1 MKQLTS
7 SHSSSPST
15 SSIFS
20 LDQSFKSAT
29 AIIHRIL
36 CSGGLPT
43 HSSDQIIELDSM
55 QSDKVQEFKAKKN
68 TEAVT
73 SPSTHGN
80 VVARLMG
87 LDLKVEIPFEEKNPT
102 SLLHS
107 KSMNS
112 VDYLGE
118 SKAVK
123 GLHRCDKSSSS
134 FHEAPTFHLFQNE
147 NFLVLS
153 FEGGSES
160 KEFKSK
166 GRKNE
171 KGYAELKQKQRERR
185 ELKKNK
191 RETVHDEKKGNLRK
205 SVCDKSSINVG
216 NDGELENIA
225 NTSLMFKVSSS
236 QEVYIDS
243 EIVRFSQC
251 LKYKE
256 VHNGEKVKRRK
267 KRRTLCTDKKVE
279 TECSSE
285 DSSPV
290 SVFDFDREAP
300 GADVDSCVV
309 GSGWRRKLSPEL
321 ENDQLFSLNSD
332 SNLIIEERKVKTK
345 NNNNER
351 SMKKEKQ
358 NQECV
363 HIWGEICR
371 LVEYEL
377 VGSNHLKEE
386 MRKQSDL
393 ASISADFESEIFDEL
408 LNDMIDQLVGNPLK
422 TLQLQYL

>member
-7 SHSSSPST
+7 PPSS

-29 AIIHRIL
+29 AGCATAIMHRIL

-43 HSSDQIIELDSM
+43 HSSDQNQIIELDSM
-55 QSDKVQEFKAKKN
+55 QSGKVQEFKAKKK

-73 SPSTHGN
+73 THGN

-87 LDLKVEIPFEEKNPT
+87 LDLKVEIPFEAKNPT

-118 SKAVK
+118 IKQVK
-123 GLHRCDKSSSS
+123 GLHRYDSKSSLS
-134 FHEAPTFHLFQNE
+134 FRDAPTFDLFENE

-205 SVCDKSSINVG
+205 SVCDMSSINVG
-216 NDGELENIA
+216 NDGELGNVANI
-225 NTSLMFKVSSS
+225 SLMLK
-236 QEVYIDS
+236 DS
-243 EIVRFSQC
+243 EMVTFSQS

-256 VHNGEKVKRRK
+256 IHNGEKVKKRK
-267 KRRTLCTDKKVE
+267 KRTTLCTDKKVE

-290 SVFDFDREAP
+290 SVFDFEREAH
-300 GADVDSCVV
+300 GTDVDSCGV
-309 GSGWRRKLSPEL
+309 GLGWRRKLSPEL
-321 ENDQLFSLNSD
+321 EKDQLFSLNSD

-351 SMKKEKQ
+351 SKKKEKQ
-358 NQECV
+358 SQECV
-363 HIWGEICR
+363 NIWGEICR
-371 LVEYEL
+371 LVEDEL

-408 LNDMIDQLVGNPLK
+408 LNDLIDQFVGSPLK
-422 TLQLQYL
+422 TLQLQNL

>member
-7 SHSSSPST
+7 SPSS

-29 AIIHRIL
+29 AGCATAIIHRIF

-43 HSSDQIIELDSM
+43 HSSDQIIEFDSV

-68 TEAVT
+68 TEDVT
-73 SPSTHGN
+73 TLSTHGN

-118 SKAVK
+118 SKPVK
-123 GLHRCDKSSSS
+123 SLCRCEKSSSS
-134 FHEAPTFHLFQNE
+134 LLEAPTFHLFENE

-160 KEFKSK
+160 KEFKSE

-171 KGYAELKQKQRERR
+171 KGHAELKQKQRERR

-191 RETVHDEKKGNLRK
+191 RETVHDEKKGKLSK
-205 SVCDKSSINVG
+205 SVCD
-216 NDGELENIA
+216 GELGNIA
-225 NTSLMFKVSSS
+225 NTSLMFKASSS
-236 QEVYIDS
+236 QKEYVDS
-243 EIVRFSQC
+243 EMVTFSQC

-256 VHNGEKVKRRK
+256 VHNGEKVKKRK
-267 KRRTLCTDKKVE
+267 KRTTLYTDKKVE

-300 GADVDSCVV
+300 GTDVDSCGV
-309 GSGWRRKLSPEL
+309 GLGWRRKLSPEL
-321 ENDQLFSLNSD
+321 ENEHLFSLNSD
-332 SNLIIEERKVKTK
+332 INLIIEERKVKTE

-351 SMKKEKQ
+351 SKKKEKQ
-358 NQECV
+358 NEECV

-371 LVEYEL
+371 LVEDEL
-377 VGSNHLKEE
+377 VGSNPLKEE
-386 MRKQSDL
+386 IRKQSDL

-408 LNDMIDQLVGNPLK
+408 LNDMIDQLVGSPLK
-422 TLQLQYL
+422 TLQLQNL